1 MAAIDKTYTSKWEEY
16 KEYRD
21 WAINQKFVC
30 PNGDVV
36 KPIDYL
42 IKWREEDFDGVHEKP
57 IMNTP
62 YTLDYFLIKHCPVK
76 FVYDRLREV
85 EPIEIHEYIFR
96 ISGFCVENQGTV
108 FLADFKCDEFEIFV
122 IPNSLGQGEYE
133 YILKVHA
140 NAMCNYVDMYNL
152 RFVHELQHAIRLC
165 GINFEVKL

>member
-1 MAAIDKTYTSKWEEY
+1 MIKYSELQIGDWCLVNGTPRKVEEITKKMISY
-16 KEYRD
+16 HRKE
-21 WAINQKFVC
+21 NE
-30 PNGDVV
+30 P
-36 KPIDYL
+36 
-42 IKWREEDFDGVHEKP
+42 
-57 IMNTP
+57 
-62 YTLDYFLIKHCPVK
+62 
-76 FVYDRLREV
+76 RLYYARLHDV
-85 EPIEIHEYIFR
+85 EPIEINEYVFR

-152 RFVHELQHAIRLC
+152 RFIHELQHAIRLC